1 MGVGD
6 LFFLGGLGMGGR
18 EGDVIFFLQMFF
30 FDFWGVSVGQ
40 VDVGYLE
47 FSLLKESIPS
57 CLWIYVE

>member
-1 MGVGD
+1 
-6 LFFLGGLGMGGR
+6 MGGR
-18 EGDVIFFLQMFF
+18 EGDVIFFLQRFF

-47 FSLLKESIPS
+47 LSLLKESIPS